1 MATLSAFL
9 HPVSAN
15 QEKEVIISTRFQDE
29 QGNPV
34 PFVIRAL
41 SQEENER
48 MVKQCT
54 RRVKERGQTVDF
66 FDKTAYSHQ
75 LILQSV
81 KSPDFTQKDICDF
94 YGVVDPALVPGKM
107 LLTGEYNR
115 LLDEIMD
122 ISGFQSPEEIGEE
135 AKN

>member
-41 SQEENER
+41 SQEENEKLIKR
-48 MVKQCT
+48 CT
-54 RRVKERGQTVDF
+54 RKERANGQVISTLDEV
-66 FDKTAYSHQ
+66 TYTHQ
-75 LILQSV
+75 LILASV
-81 KSPDFTQKDICDF
+81 KSPDFTQKDICDA
-94 YGVVDPALVPGKM
+94 YGVVDPTLVPSKM
-107 LLTGEYNR
+107 LLTGEYSR
-115 LLDEIMD
+115 LAAAIRD
-122 ISGFQSPEEIGEE
+122 ISGFEDPEAIGAE

>member
-1 MATLSAFL
+1 MATLSTFL

-41 SQEENER
+41 SQEENEKLLAR
-48 MVKQCT
+48 CT
-54 RRVKERGQTVDF
+54 KKGKNGQPDTVDNI
-66 FDKTAYSHQ
+66 AYSRQ
-75 LILQSV
+75 LICAAV
-81 KSPDFTQKDICDF
+81 KVPDFSDAELCRS
-94 YGVVDPALVPGKM
+94 YGVVDPSLVPGKM
-107 LLTGEYNR
+107 LLVGEHAR
-115 LLDEIMD
+115 LVREIQDFCGFSEPED
-122 ISGFQSPEEIGEE
+122 IGAQ

>member
-48 MVKQCT
+48 LVKQCT

-81 KSPDFTQKDICDF
+81 NPRTLHRKISAIFT
-94 YGVVDPALVPGKM
+94 A
-107 LLTGEYNR
+107 
-115 LLDEIMD
+115 
-122 ISGFQSPEEIGEE
+122 
-135 AKN
+135 